1 MECEYR
7 AEIISN
13 QAVMEDIVE
22 RLEQEI
28 PDFQYTIVENVHG
41 KGLTS
46 KKLGNTVWP
55 EMNFI
60 LFAYV
65 NHDSALKIKQIMEEI
80 KQKFPREGMSF
91 FFTKAEEV

>member
-13 QAVMEDIVE
+13 QSVMEDIVE

-80 KQKFPREGMSF
+80 KQKFPREGMSV

>member
-13 QAVMEDIVE
+13 QSVMEDIVE

-91 FFTKAEEV
+91 FFTKAEEL

>member
-13 QAVMEDIVE
+13 QSVMEDIVE

>member
-13 QAVMEDIVE
+13 QSVMEDIVE

-28 PDFQYTIVENVHG
+28 SDFQYTIVENVHG

-80 KQKFPREGMSF
+80 KQKFPREGMSV